1 MRQAAARYARL
12 APSARAA
19 HRIIK
24 IRILMWLFR
33 LGAAR
38 RSTADDAASGRA
50 GASSLA
56 ESALYTPTDAGF
68 TMQL

>member
-19 HRIIK
+19 HRI
-24 IRILMWLFR
+24 LMWLFR
-33 LGAAR
+33 AAR

-50 GASSLA
+50 DS

-68 TMQL
+68 TIKL